1 MSAGSLAH
9 SKAPTSQWLGEAFWD
24 SGKWCYQPHD
34 PVIKERKTKNSAH
47 IKVNGR
53 NRI

>member
-34 PVIKERKTKNSAH
+34 PVVKGEKQETQPTLK
-47 IKVNGR
+47 
-53 NRI
+53 